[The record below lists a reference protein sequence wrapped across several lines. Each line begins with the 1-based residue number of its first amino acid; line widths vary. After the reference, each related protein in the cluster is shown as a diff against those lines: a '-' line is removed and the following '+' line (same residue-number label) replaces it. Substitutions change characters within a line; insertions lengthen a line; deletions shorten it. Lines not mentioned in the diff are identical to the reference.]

1 MEDSNK
7 RLSADLQALRIDKRG
22 PRRPRRRTGRWVAAC
37 LVLLAASAAG
47 YFLLRPG
54 RSDQAAAPAQASAPA
69 PAFAARAGE
78 PAPVLSAGGY
88 IIARRQV
95 EVASKITGRVMT
107 IRVDE
112 GDAVRQGEVIATL
125 DDSELQAQRREAEG
139 NLAAARAR
147 LAELEA
153 GSRPQEIQRA
163 KALAESARAD
173 KMNADINLRRS
184 ETLVRD
190 GVLQQ
195 QALDDA
201 RARADMAEAALR
213 AAEENYALVLA
224 GPRPE
229 ELDQARAQ
237 ARQAEA
243 TLGYAQAMLENT
255 VIRAPIDGTILN
267 RFVDPGEMV
276 TTGFTS
282 ERGAR
287 QALVNMANLRDLQ
300 VELDIA
306 EADIAKVERDQPAA
320 IRPDAY
326 PDRTYRGRVE
336 FISSVGDRQKATV
349 KVKVAVLD
357 PDDRLRP
364 EMGAKVTFYPN
375 GSGATGKR

>member
-1 MEDSNK
+1 MEPSNK
-7 RLSADLQALRIDKRG
+7 TLSADLQSLRIDKKPVPG
-22 PRRPRRRTGRWVAAC
+22 RPRRRTGRWVAAV
-37 LVLLAASAAG
+37 LVLAAAAAGG

-54 RSDQAAAPAQASAPA
+54 ASGSSAAPA
-69 PAFAARAGE
+69 PAAPAPSPAARPGE

-88 IIARRQV
+88 LIARRQV

-107 IRVDE
+107 IGVDE
-112 GDAVRQGEVIATL
+112 GDFVRQGDVIATL
-125 DDSELQAQRREAEG
+125 DDSELQAQRHEAEG

-173 KMNADINLRRS
+173 QRNADLNLQRA

-201 RARADMAEAALR
+201 RARSDMAAAALR
-213 AAEENYALVLA
+213 AAEENYQLVLA
-224 GPRPE
+224 GPRSE
-229 ELDQARAQ
+229 EIDQARAQ

-243 TLGYAQAMLENT
+243 ALGYALAMLENT
-255 VIRAPIDGTILN
+255 VIRAPISGTILN

-306 EADIAKVERDQPAA
+306 EADIAKVERDQPVA

-349 KVKVAVLD
+349 KVKVTVLD
-357 PDDRLRP
+357 PDERLRP
-364 EMGAKVTFYPN
+364 EMGAKVTFFPR
-375 GSGATGKR
+375 GSGASAGR